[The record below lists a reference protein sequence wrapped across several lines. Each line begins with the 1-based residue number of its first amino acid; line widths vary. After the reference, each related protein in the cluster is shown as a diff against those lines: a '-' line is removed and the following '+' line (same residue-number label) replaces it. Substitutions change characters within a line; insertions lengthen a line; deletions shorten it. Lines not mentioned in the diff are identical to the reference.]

1 VHGAPQITIPVRR
14 SSRKQQAVSSSRY
27 SCGCCCQGA
36 VLAGGGWPSLSYSLY
51 SLPCFLLSFF
61 SASPSLLTF
70 YMWRALFPLPRPAPQ
85 SMPCFGHCPL
95 ASSAFPCLVGRSIE
109 LVCPMAGCCRR
120 WRLLPAGMAVW
131 RLLPL
136 SSRPPSCFLSHS
148 VFRIGLSAQGTCE
161 GSMRPRIES

>member
-1 VHGAPQITIPVRR
+1 MW
-14 SSRKQQAVSSSRY
+14 Y

-136 SSRPPSCFLSHS
+136 PPGPLLVFFLIPYRGWAPFLSIASWWLVCSQHDW
-148 VFRIGLSAQGTCE
+148 AE
-161 GSMRPRIES
+161 GVRRWGS